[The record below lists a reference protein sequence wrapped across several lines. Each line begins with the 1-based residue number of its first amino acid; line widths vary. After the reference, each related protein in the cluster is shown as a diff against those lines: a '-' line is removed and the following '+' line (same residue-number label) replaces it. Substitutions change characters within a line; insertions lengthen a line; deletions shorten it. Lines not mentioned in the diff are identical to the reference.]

1 MTNESL
7 RSISSLP
14 KLEILVMVGCLSV
27 DDVGL
32 QYLEHGCPSLKVL
45 VIKCSIIL
53 FWHDMLHKLKQIS
66 KSQSACIVILYCPS
80 LCDFECVVGT

>member
-7 RSISSLP
+7 RAVASLP
-14 KLEILVMVGCLSV
+14 KLEVLIMVGCLSV

-45 VIKCSIIL
+45 MIKCSMIL
-53 FWHDMLHKLKQIS
+53 F
-66 KSQSACIVILYCPS
+66 A
-80 LCDFECVVGT
+80 